1 MGRQWLHAKRAVASL
16 KKWQVTGKLVKEIMV
31 AAKVGGPD
39 PSSNA
44 RLAAAI
50 EKARKESVARDV
62 IERAI
67 EKGDRFGEEKM
78 SMEHLVFE
86 GYCLRTRFPS
96 LSRSIAITISAP
108 RTKSARFFRKGQL
121 GTCGSNKFLFDHIGF
136 VEAYRPDVGVDIE
149 AAAIGSRRERR
160 RATHPSAE

>member
-1 MGRQWLHAKRAVASL
+1 M
-16 KKWQVTGKLVKEIMV
+16 TGKLVKEIMV

-50 EKARKESVARDV
+50 EKVRKESVARDV

-67 EKGDRFGEEKM
+67 EKGDRFGEERCPWSTSSPKD
-78 SMEHLVFE
+78 L
-86 GYCLRTRFPS
+86 LRTRFPS
-96 LSRSIAITISAP
+96 LSRSIAITISGP
-108 RTKSARFFRKGQL
+108 CKKSARFSRKGQL

-149 AAAIGSRRERR
+149 AAALGSQRERR